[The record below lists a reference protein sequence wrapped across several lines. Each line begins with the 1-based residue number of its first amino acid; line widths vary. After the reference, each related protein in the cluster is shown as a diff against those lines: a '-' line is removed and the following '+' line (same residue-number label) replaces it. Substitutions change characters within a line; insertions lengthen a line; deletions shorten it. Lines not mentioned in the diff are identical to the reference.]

1 MRNAMKSWL
10 RLAVAIVGLNFIYV
24 DPALALAYKEEVLS
38 IPYDW
43 SWNLEVTLYKPV
55 GDGPF
60 PLVVVNHG
68 KSGVPAR
75 EQPRFRAPNAVQ
87 DFLSRGY
94 AVILPMRAG
103 FSKSD
108 GVYKQR
114 GCDLERDAIL
124 QAKSID
130 VAIQY
135 FIKQPY
141 IDANRVLVVG
151 HSYGGLVSVAYAAN
165 YQNSYVKGIISFSG
179 GLKNL
184 SGPCVWDVSLVKA
197 FSEFGKTARTPSLWV
212 YADNDELFPPALAK
226 NATFAYHAAGA
237 PVQSVLIDSFQ
248 GEGHQL
254 FDSRDGVKL
263 WSPYVT
269 EFLKS
274 INF

>member
-1 MRNAMKSWL
+1 MVTIFS
-10 RLAVAIVGLNFIYV
+10 VNFIFFNSAEAV
-24 DPALALAYKEEVLS
+24 AYKEEVLT

-43 SWNLEVTLYKPV
+43 SWNLEVTLFKPV

-75 EQPRFRAPNAVQ
+75 EQPRFRAINATQ
-87 DFLSRGY
+87 EFLSRGY
-94 AVILPMRAG
+94 AVILPMRTG

-114 GCDLERDAIL
+114 GCDLEKDAVL

-130 VAIQY
+130 VAIQH

-141 IDANRVLVVG
+141 IDPNRVLIVG
-151 HSYGGLVSVAYAAN
+151 HSYGGLVSVAYGAN
-165 YQNSYVKGIISFSG
+165 YQNSYVKGIINFSG

-184 SGPCVWDVSLVKA
+184 SGPCVWDISLTKA
-197 FSEFGKTARTPSLWV
+197 FAEFGKTARTPSLWI

-226 NATFAYHAAGA
+226 NSTAAYRQAGA

-254 FDSRDGVKL
+254 FDSREGVKL
-263 WSPYVT
+263 WAPFVT
-269 EFLKS
+269 DFLKS

>member
-1 MRNAMKSWL
+1 MRNSMKNWL
-10 RLAVAIVGLNFIYV
+10 WLVVAIVSLNFIYV
-24 DPALALAYKEEVLS
+24 DSALALAYKEVVLT

-43 SWNLEVTLYKPV
+43 SWNLEVTLFKPV

-68 KSGVPAR
+68 KSAIPAR

-94 AVILPMRAG
+94 AVILPMRTG

-114 GCDLERDAIL
+114 GCDLEKDAIL

-130 VAIQY
+130 VAIKY
-135 FIKQPY
+135 FTKQAY
-141 IDANRVLVVG
+141 IDADRVLVVG

-165 YQNSYVKGIISFSG
+165 YPNSHVKGIISFSG

-184 SGPCVWDVSLVKA
+184 SGPCIWDVALVKA
-197 FSEFGKTARTPSLWV
+197 FSEFGKTARIPSLWI
-212 YADNDELFPPALAK
+212 YADNDDLFSPALAK
-226 NATFAYHAAGA
+226 NATFAYRAAGA